1 MSPYEAGDYVKNNLK
16 PGAVVLAEGSQN
28 GVFAEEA
35 LKPLLGSKADVAKL
49 VRQSPYWLK
58 IKNKQFGGQAR

>member
-1 MSPYEAGDYVKNNLK
+1 VSPYEAGEYVLK
-16 PGAVVLAEGSQN
+16 QLKGGAVVLGEGSQN

-35 LKPLLGSKADVAKL
+35 IKQLLENPEDAKRL

-58 IKNKQFGGQAR
+58 IKAKQFGQS